1 VTEPGEDIWY
11 ESSDGLQLFARAY
24 GPVSAGT
31 TLLCMHGLTRNHKD
45 FEPLIAALGRT
56 NRFLAVDVRGRG
68 RSQRASEP
76 DDYTPATYVGDMAAL
91 LNRLGLQRVTLV
103 GTSMGGLMAML
114 MARAMP
120 ERIEAIILNDVGPV
134 FERAGLARI
143 AAYAGNVTPFSDWQA
158 AADAIARIQ
167 GETYP
172 GFGAPDWMAF
182 AQRTCRETDAGEVVA
197 DYDPAITRTIGEVKP
212 GFFARRAMWRLFRAT
227 RARPLLV
234 IRGET
239 SDILSPK
246 TARRMCRRH
255 PDARLVTVPGVGHA
269 PILDE
274 PPAVAAISE
283 FLKTL
288 ETA

>member
-120 ERIEAIILNDVGPV
+120 ERIEAIILNDVGH
-134 FERAGLARI
+134 
-143 AAYAGNVTPFSDWQA
+143 
-158 AADAIARIQ
+158 
-167 GETYP
+167 
-172 GFGAPDWMAF
+172 
-182 AQRTCRETDAGEVVA
+182 
-197 DYDPAITRTIGEVKP
+197 
-212 GFFARRAMWRLFRAT
+212 GFFHGLQILGFT
-227 RARPLLV
+227 RQLIKP
-234 IRGET
+234 
-239 SDILSPK
+239 
-246 TARRMCRRH
+246 
-255 PDARLVTVPGVGHA
+255 
-269 PILDE
+269 
-274 PPAVAAISE
+274 
-283 FLKTL
+283 
-288 ETA
+288 